1 MSQKFLPK
9 EILRIIKGY
18 EYDILNTEE
27 FVKKIKSILSLNIS
41 QPYYLRGTKEHKSD
55 SGQIEFCLTQVIKP
69 HWYKYISGNKIIEYI
84 VEENEKCKY
93 ISW

>member
-41 QPYYLRGTKEHKSD
+41 QPYYLRGTIEHKSD

-69 HWYKYISGNKIIEYI
+69 HWYKYISGNKIIQYI
-84 VEENEKCKY
+84 VKENEKCKY